1 MGATSLVHVQLDSA
15 MELAIHLSAQSALEY
30 SVGQEVYVQAN
41 GSEIMVAS
49 Q

>member
-15 MELAIHLSAQSALEY
+15 RELSVHLSAQSALEY
-30 SVGQEVYVQAN
+30 SVGQEVYIQAN
-41 GSEIMVAS
+41 GSEILVAC